1 MEKIV
6 EIKGLSKKYRNAKEY
21 AIKDINLECYAGEI
35 VGLLGKNGAG
45 KSTTIKCLTGFFA
58 FDEGTIKICGY
69 DIVKDDINA
78 KKQIGYVPDNHALFD
93 RMTGIEYIDFIAN
106 IQKVDP
112 VVRKMR
118 IEEMEKI
125 FNLGPALY
133 QLISSYSHGMR
144 QKVSIMASLIH
155 EPKLWLL
162 DEPLTGLDPQTS
174 KALRDY
180 MEVYKKK
187 NNTVLYS
194 SHNLDA
200 VEKTCDRVYIISNG
214 TIYKA
219 IDINQFKTENPDK
232 TLEDAF
238 IEIFEN

>member
-1 MEKIV
+1 
-6 EIKGLSKKYRNAKEY
+6 
-21 AIKDINLECYAGEI
+21 
-35 VGLLGKNGAG
+35 
-45 KSTTIKCLTGFFA
+45 
-58 FDEGTIKICGY
+58 
-69 DIVKDDINA
+69 
-78 KKQIGYVPDNHALFD
+78 
-93 RMTGIEYIDFIAN
+93 
-106 IQKVDP
+106 
-112 VVRKMR
+112 
-118 IEEMEKI
+118 MEKI

-180 MEVYKKK
+180 MEIYKKK

-219 IDINQFKTENPDK
+219 IDIKKFKTEHPGK
-232 TLEDAF
+232 TLEDVF